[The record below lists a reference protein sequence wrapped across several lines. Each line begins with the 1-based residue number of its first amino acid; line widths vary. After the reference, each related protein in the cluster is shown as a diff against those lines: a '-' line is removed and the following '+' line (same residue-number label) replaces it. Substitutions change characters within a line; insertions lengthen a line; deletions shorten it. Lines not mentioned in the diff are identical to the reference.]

1 MKRMIKS
8 ATNPD
13 TEYCVQVG
21 FGDHEGRD
29 AEIYIDARIGVDK
42 EELEYIVQ
50 EDYAYDLLRGEV
62 VGYDEDTSQYDVDV
76 IFDVYD
82 SWPESFTVLADDEDE
97 AIEEAIEEA
106 KELLEVINFYDYEEL
121 NGFR

>member
-1 MKRMIKS
+1 MKRMIVS

-13 TEYCVQVG
+13 TEYLVQVG
-21 FGDHEGRD
+21 FGDREGQD
-29 AEIYIDARIGVDK
+29 AEIHLDARIGIDK
-42 EELEYIVQ
+42 EELEYIIQ

-82 SWPESFTVLADDEDE
+82 SWPETVTVLADDEDE
-97 AIEEAIEEA
+97 AIEMAIEEA
-106 KELLEVINFYDYEEL
+106 KSLLEVIDFYEYEE
-121 NGFR
+121 